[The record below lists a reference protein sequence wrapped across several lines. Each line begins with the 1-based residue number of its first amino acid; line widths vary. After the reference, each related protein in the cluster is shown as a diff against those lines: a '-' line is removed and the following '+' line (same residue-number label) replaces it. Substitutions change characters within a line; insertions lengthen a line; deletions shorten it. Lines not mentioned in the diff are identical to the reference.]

1 MFNPISNQKT
11 YEYAMQQIQRMIL
24 SGQLEK
30 GDKLPSERELAEK
43 MQISRT
49 SVREGLRVLE
59 TMGVIESKH
68 GEGNY
73 ICSNTA
79 SSIMD
84 SFSMMFVLNNGKAMD
99 ILELRKYTELITVE
113 LAAQRG
119 TQDDFDE
126 LEALITK
133 LRESDIESEQILIDK
148 QLHYKIASMSGNYL
162 IQNMYITSANLFE
175 KFIEETRKN
184 ILSISENSYIL
195 LKQHENIVNAI
206 IEQNPVKAV
215 DTMRRH
221 LTFIEEYHHH
231 KE

>member
-1 MFNPISNQKT
+1 
-11 YEYAMQQIQRMIL
+11 MIL

-84 SFSMMFVLNNGKAMD
+84 SFSMMFVLNNGKSMD
-99 ILELRKYTELITVE
+99 ILELRKYAELTTVD

-119 TQDDFDE
+119 TEDDFHE
-126 LEALITK
+126 LEEILTK
-133 LRESDIESEQILIDK
+133 LRESDSESEQISIDK

-175 KFIEETRKN
+175 KFIEDTRKN
-184 ILSISENSYIL
+184 ILTYTENSYVL

-206 IEQNPVKAV
+206 IEQDSVKAV
-215 DTMRRH
+215 EAMRKH
-221 LTFIEEYHHH
+221 LDFIEQYH

>member
-1 MFNPISNQKT
+1 MFSPISNQKT
-11 YEYAMQQIQRMIL
+11 YEYVMQQIQRMIL

-84 SFSMMFVLNNGKAMD
+84 SFSMMFVLNNGKSMD
-99 ILELRKYTELITVE
+99 ILELRKYTELTTVE

-119 TQDDFDE
+119 TEDDFRE
-126 LEALITK
+126 LEEILEK
-133 LRESDIESEQILIDK
+133 LRESDSESEQISIDK
-148 QLHYKIASMSGNYL
+148 QLHYKIAAMSGNYL

-175 KFIEETRKN
+175 KFIEDTRKN
-184 ILSISENSYIL
+184 MLTCSDNSYNL

-206 IEQNPVKAV
+206 REQNPVKAV
-215 DTMRRH
+215 EAMRKH
-221 LTFIEEYHHH
+221 LDFIEKYHE
-231 KE
+231 K

>member
-1 MFNPISNQKT
+1 MFSPISNQKT
-11 YEYAMQQIQRMIL
+11 YEYVMQQIQRMIL

-49 SVREGLRVLE
+49 SIREGLRVLE

-84 SFSMMFVLNNGKAMD
+84 SFSMMFVLNNGKSMD
-99 ILELRKYTELITVE
+99 ILELRKYTELITAD

-119 TQDDFDE
+119 TQDDFYE
-126 LEALITK
+126 LEEILTK
-133 LRESDIESEQILIDK
+133 LRESDSESEQILLDK

-175 KFIEETRKN
+175 KFIEDTRKN
-184 ILSISENSYIL
+184 ILTCSENSNVL
-195 LKQHENIVNAI
+195 LNQHENIVNAI
-206 IEQNPVKAV
+206 IEQDSVKAV
-215 DTMRRH
+215 EAMRIH
-221 LTFIEEYHHH
+221 LDFIEKSH

>member
-1 MFNPISNQKT
+1 MFSPISNQKT
-11 YEYAMQQIQRMIL
+11 YEYVMQQIQRMIL

-84 SFSMMFVLNNGKAMD
+84 SFSMMFVLNNGKSMD
-99 ILELRKYTELITVE
+99 ILELRKYAELTTVD

-119 TQDDFDE
+119 TEDDFHE
-126 LEALITK
+126 LEEILTK
-133 LRESDIESEQILIDK
+133 LRESDSESEQISIDK

-175 KFIEETRKN
+175 KFIEDTRKN
-184 ILSISENSYIL
+184 ILTYTENSYVL
-195 LKQHENIVNAI
+195 LKQHESIVNAI
-206 IEQNPVKAV
+206 IEQDSVKAV
-215 DTMRRH
+215 EAMRKH
-221 LTFIEEYHHH
+221 LDFIEQYH

>member
-1 MFNPISNQKT
+1 
-11 YEYAMQQIQRMIL
+11 MQQIQRMIL
-24 SGQLEK
+24 NGQLEK
-30 GDKLPSERELAEK
+30 GDKLPSERELAER
-43 MQISRT
+43 MEISRT

-84 SFSMMFVLNNGKAMD
+84 SFSMMFVLNNGKPID

-119 TQDDFDE
+119 TQEDFNE
-126 LEALITK
+126 LEEILTK
-133 LRESDIESEQILIDK
+133 LAQSKLESEQILIDK

-175 KFIEETRKN
+175 KFIEDTRKN
-184 ILSISENSYIL
+184 ILAVEDNKYIL
-195 LKQHENIVNAI
+195 LTQHENIVKEI
-206 IEQNPVKAV
+206 MQQNPVKAV
-215 DTMRRH
+215 EAMKKH
-221 LTFIEEYHHH
+221 LNFIEKYH

>member
-1 MFNPISNQKT
+1 
-11 YEYAMQQIQRMIL
+11 
-24 SGQLEK
+24 
-30 GDKLPSERELAEK
+30 
-43 MQISRT
+43 
-49 SVREGLRVLE
+49 
-59 TMGVIESKH
+59 MGVIESKH

-84 SFSMMFVLNNGKAMD
+84 SFSMMFVLNNGKSLD

-119 TQDDFDE
+119 TQEDFNE
-126 LEALITK
+126 LEEILTK
-133 LRESDIESEQILIDK
+133 LAQSQLESEQILIDK

-175 KFIEETRKN
+175 KFIEDTRKN
-184 ILSISENSYIL
+184 ILSVKDNSYIL
-195 LKQHENIVNAI
+195 LTQHENIVNEI
-206 IEQNPVKAV
+206 IKQNPVKAV
-215 DTMRRH
+215 EAMKKH
-221 LTFIEEYHHH
+221 LNFIEKYH